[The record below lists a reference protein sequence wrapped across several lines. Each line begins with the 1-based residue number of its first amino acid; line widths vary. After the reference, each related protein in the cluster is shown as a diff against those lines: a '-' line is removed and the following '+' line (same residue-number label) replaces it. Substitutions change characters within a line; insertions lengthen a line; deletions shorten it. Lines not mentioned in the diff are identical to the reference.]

1 MFWDPFSE
9 RRQPTLFQ
17 IFFLAKEMYFEKKL
31 LLTITMMIVSMIKI
45 NETKNRSENK
55 AKENILARHK
65 NTMTE

>member
-1 MFWDPFSE
+1 MFVC
-9 RRQPTLFQ
+9 LFRTPAANSVSD
-17 IFFLAKEMYFEKKL
+17 FFFFAKEMYFEKKL
-31 LLTITMMIVSMIKI
+31 LLTIMMMIVSMIKM